1 VRIVV
6 GFPGARAAMSPF
18 SQQLMY
24 RGRKH
29 EPSPS
34 FVIQHGDSELGVN
47 DMNPGWSPAR
57 ERAATLPFDGQA
69 ASARLDAR
77 QTAKERRPSDNS
89 TAASPLVRFLYWIY
103 ERRLL
108 NSAQTAADAAPRWHI
123 LDGNRRHARK
133 RGLSDPYEIDQR
145 GAEKLDHIL
154 DWCANLRIPAVTLWV
169 FSTEN
174 LKRSQ
179 AEVSG
184 TLSAIE
190 AKVAGLAHDPFVQR
204 RHIRARAIGRLDILP
219 EFLASTAA
227 MRPGFHAHF
236 TL

>member
-1 VRIVV
+1 
-6 GFPGARAAMSPF
+6 
-18 SQQLMY
+18 MY

-47 DMNPGWSPAR
+47 DMNPGWSPAH
-57 ERAATLPFDGQA
+57 ERVATLSFDGQA

-77 QTAKERRPSDNS
+77 LTAKERRPSDNS

-108 NSAQTAADAAPRWHI
+108 NQLKQRPMRRHVGII

-133 RGLSDPYEIDQR
+133 RGLSDPYEIYQR

-169 FSTEN
+169 FSPKTSSD
-174 LKRSQ
+174 L
-179 AEVSG
+179 
-184 TLSAIE
+184 
-190 AKVAGLAHDPFVQR
+190 R
-204 RHIRARAIGRLDILP
+204 RKFPESFLQSKPRLRASRMIHSFSEDTFGYGAIGRLDILP
-219 EFLASTAA
+219 EFLASPA